1 MDFENANPEVV
12 SVSKVK
18 RIDPHPYDDDYAETI
33 DGEEVFDLIRDIGDP
48 EHPLT
53 LEQLKVVCKEQIYVK
68 NNLIRVEFTPT
79 IPHCSM
85 STVIGLSIRVRLM
98 RCLAPA
104 TKIDVYI
111 KEGTHNSEKTIN
123 KQLND
128 KERCIAAL
136 ENNHLLGVVNGCLRR
151 CETE

>member
-68 NNLIRVEFTPT
+68 NKWVSHFIQSLIWLYAVWFESSSP
-79 IPHCSM
+79 PQSH
-85 STVIGLSIRVRLM
+85 TVQCPLL
-98 RCLAPA
+98 LAC
-104 TKIDVYI
+104 
-111 KEGTHNSEKTIN
+111 
-123 KQLND
+123 Q
-128 KERCIAAL
+128 
-136 ENNHLLGVVNGCLRR
+136 
-151 CETE
+151 